1 MIEQAPILIVV
12 IPLIFSII
20 TPLIG
25 LLKKELCYPWI
36 ILALT
41 VSVICSIITLNTV
54 ISTGIIHYHLG
65 GWLPPWGIEYVID
78 YLNAPMML
86 LVSGIALLVAIYS
99 KESIEKEIPGKTIAF
114 YTVFLLQ
121 VTGFLGIVITGDLFN
136 LYVFLEIA
144 SLTGYALIA
153 VGEEGAPLASFRY
166 VVMGTVGAC
175 FYLLGVG
182 YLYIVT
188 GSLNIAD
195 LAQLLPSLY
204 GSKVVLVAFA
214 FFMVGIAIKMALFP
228 LHTWLPDAYTKA
240 PSAASA
246 LLAPL
251 MTKISIYVMIRVMFT
266 VFQPDFS
273 IIMTHTTDIM
283 IWVGILAIF
292 AGAIMAL
299 AQTDFKRM
307 LCYIV
312 VAEVGYMVG
321 GVGLANTIAIKGAI
335 LHIINDA
342 VMTVGVFAVAGI
354 VCYSMKT
361 HNISDFKGLFKKM
374 PFTMTALVVTA
385 LSMIGVPPTCGFFSK
400 WYLIQG
406 AVVAGSW
413 AFVVALLLSSLVNV
427 VLFFRVFEIGYGFQE
442 SHDGHDSHAHGDG
455 ASVIEEAPLTMLIPT
470 LVVAVGIVLIG
481 IYNQPILINIIELA
495 VPKL

>member
-1 MIEQAPILIVV
+1 MMEQAPILIVV
-12 IPLIFSII
+12 IPLMFSFI

-25 LLKKELCYPWI
+25 WWKKELCYPWI
-36 ILALT
+36 ILGITL
-41 VSVICSIITLNTV
+41 SVICSIITLKTV
-54 ISTGIIHYHLG
+54 ICTGVIHYYLG
-65 GWLPPWGIEYVID
+65 SWLPPWGIEYVID
-78 YLNAPMML
+78 YLNAPMMI
-86 LVSGIALLVAIYS
+86 LVSGISLLVAIYS
-99 KESIEKEIPGKTIAF
+99 KRSVEQELPDKIVYF

-121 VTGFLGIVITGDLFN
+121 VTGFLGIVITGDMFN

-153 VGEEGAPLASFRY
+153 AGEEGAPLASFRY
-166 VVMGTVGAC
+166 VIMGTVGAC

-182 YLYIVT
+182 YLYIAT

-195 LAQLLPSLY
+195 LAQLLPALY
-204 GSKVVLVAFA
+204 GSKVILVAFA
-214 FFMVGIAIKMALFP
+214 FFMVGLAVKMALFP
-228 LHTWLPDAYTKA
+228 LHSWLPDAYTKA
-240 PSAASA
+240 PSATSA
-246 LLAPL
+246 LLSPL
-251 MTKISIYVMIRVMFT
+251 MTKISIYVMIRILFT
-266 VFQPDFS
+266 VFNPDFS
-273 IIMTHTTDIM
+273 ILITHTADIM
-283 IWVGILAIF
+283 VWIGTLAIF

-342 VMTVGVFAVAGI
+342 VMTLGVFAVAGI
-354 VCYSMKT
+354 LCYRMKS
-361 HNISDFKGLFKKM
+361 HNISDFKALFQKM
-374 PFTMTALVVTA
+374 PFTMAALVVAA

-406 AVVAGSW
+406 AVIANCW
-413 AFVVALLLSSLVNV
+413 IFVVALLVSSLVNV
-427 VLFFRVFEIGYGFQE
+427 ILFFRIFEIGYVFQE
-442 SHDGHDSHAHGDG
+442 GHEVHTHGDEV
-455 ASVIEEAPLTMLIPT
+455 AVIEEAPLSMLLPTMT
-470 LVVAVGIVLIG
+470 VAAGIILIG
-481 IYNQPILINIIELA
+481 LYNQPILINIIQFA

>member
-1 MIEQAPILIVV
+1 MTEQAPILIIV
-12 IPLIFSII
+12 IPLMFSIV

-25 LLKKELCYPWI
+25 LWKKDLCYPWV
-36 ILALT
+36 ILGITL
-41 VSVICSIITLNTV
+41 SVLYSIITLKTV
-54 ISTGIIHYHLG
+54 LCTGVIHYYVG
-65 GWLPPWGIEYVID
+65 GWMPPWGIECVID

-86 LVSGIALLVAIYS
+86 LISGISLLVAVYS
-99 KESIEKEIPGKTIAF
+99 RKSIEQELPGKTPYF
-114 YTVFLLQ
+114 YTIFLLQ
-121 VTGFLGIVITGDLFN
+121 VSGFLGIVITGDLFN
-136 LYVFLEIA
+136 LFVFLEIA
-144 SLTGYALIA
+144 SLAGYALIA
-153 VGEEGAPLASFRY
+153 VGEDGAPLATFRY

-182 YLYIVT
+182 YLYLAT

-195 LAQLLPSLY
+195 LAKILPSIY
-204 GSKVVLVAFA
+204 SSKVVLVAFA
-214 FFMVGIAIKMALFP
+214 FFMVGVAIKMALFP
-228 LHTWLPDAYTKA
+228 LHAWLPDAYTLA
-240 PSAASA
+240 PSTSSA
-246 LLAPL
+246 LIAPL
-251 MTKISIYVMIRVMFT
+251 TTKIAVYVMIRILFT
-266 VFQPDFS
+266 VFDPDFS

-283 IWVGILAIF
+283 VWAGILAIF

-312 VAEVGYMVG
+312 VAEIGYMVG

-342 VMTVGVFAVAGI
+342 VMTLGVFTVAGI
-354 VCYSMKT
+354 VCYRMKS
-361 HNISDFKGLFKKM
+361 HNISDFNALFKKM
-374 PFTMTALVVTA
+374 PFTMTALVVAA

-400 WYLIQG
+400 WYLLQG

-413 AFVVALLLSSLVNV
+413 TFVIALLVSSLVNV
-427 VLFFRVFEIGYGFQE
+427 VLFFRIFEIGYVFHE

-455 ASVIEEAPLTMLIPT
+455 ASVIEEAPLSMLIPT
-470 LVVAVGIVLIG
+470 MIVAVGIVLIG
-481 IYNQPILINIIELA
+481 IYNQPILINIIQLA